1 MTADHAESSDPH
13 ADLPLHDIK
22 AAVKTFRS
30 KQWQMSAGE
39 ALQFLDEVFPER
51 EHDEILFAILLLTV
65 FKRELPARTWAAVES
80 WLDHLDHWIICD
92 QLAINI
98 AGRLVTE
105 DKTRW
110 KALQLWVLSR
120 NQWWRRFAVTT
131 ACIVHNKGKCKL
143 KDILRLIE
151 PLMNDPAA
159 HVQNVVA
166 WAVRQVAGED
176 ENLALSFLKK
186 WKGRC
191 EHEIFREATLRLTPQ
206 AKMALLRAKSHHT

>member
-1 MTADHAESSDPH
+1 MTADHAERSDPH
-13 ADLPLHDIK
+13 ADLPVQDIK

-39 ALQFLDEVFPER
+39 ALQFLDLVFPDA

-65 FKRELPARTWAAVES
+65 FKRELPAETWPAVKS
-80 WLDHLDHWIICD
+80 WLDHLDHWIVCD

-98 AGRLVTE
+98 AGRLVAQ
-105 DKTRW
+105 DRTRW

-151 PLMNDPAA
+151 PLMNDPST

-166 WAVRQVAGED
+166 WAIRQVAGED

-191 EHEIFREATLRLTPQ
+191 EHEIFREASLRLTPQ
-206 AKMALLRAKSHHT
+206 AKMALLRAKSH